1 MWWIFPNGKHC
12 LPKASHRLSSQ
23 LQGHDGNACNS
34 NSSSITNLP
43 FTMIISFYHLPLVLT
58 GRMNDIASDWLNHTV
73 FLDITFIWVPSIWAV
88 ELLSGEIHSLLIL
101 MFAQCK
107 HQYERWEKTSKI
119 IFFPHRS
126 YWWLHLAN
134 INMSSTAKND

>member
-88 ELLSGEIHSLLIL
+88 ERWDPLTAHIDVCSRQTLIWAVGKNFQNSIFSPLLIL
-101 MFAQCK
+101 MITFSK
-107 HQYERWEKTSKI
+107 HQYEQ
-119 IFFPHRS
+119 HRS
-126 YWWLHLAN
+126 N
-134 INMSSTAKND
+134 CS